1 MSVPKKKSFEDVLTF
16 WKNKDK
22 LTKQQPFTQEK
33 KIKSESKKRKSDKC
47 NQVRPKPPNLFDNKR
62 ERRTELR
69 KRCTAQ
75 GININKKC
83 TVPNRKVLVCHDS
96 KRK

>member
-1 MSVPKKKSFEDVLTF
+1 MSVPKKKSFEDILTF
-16 WKNKDK
+16 CKNKDK
-22 LTKQQPFTQEK
+22 LTRKQPPTK
-33 KIKSESKKRKSDKC
+33 DITVKSESKNKKNDKC
-47 NQVRPKPPNLFDNKR
+47 NQVRPKPLNLFDNKR
-62 ERRTELR
+62 ERRVEFR

-83 TVPNRKVLVCHDS
+83 TVPNRKVLVCHNS

>member
-1 MSVPKKKSFEDVLTF
+1 MSVPKKKSFEDILSF

-22 LTKQQPFTQEK
+22 LTRKQPSTKEK
-33 KIKSESKKRKSDKC
+33 SDSKNKKSDKC
-47 NQVRPKPPNLFDNKR
+47 NQVRPKPLNLFDNKR
-62 ERRTELR
+62 ERRTEFR

>member
-1 MSVPKKKSFEDVLTF
+1 MSVPKKKSFKDILTF

-22 LTKQQPFTQEK
+22 LTRKQPSTKEK
-33 KIKSESKKRKSDKC
+33 LVKSDSKNKKSDKC
-47 NQVRPKPPNLFDNKR
+47 NQVRPKPLNLFDNKR
-62 ERRTELR
+62 ERRTEFR

>member
-1 MSVPKKKSFEDVLTF
+1 MSVPKKKSFEDILTF

-22 LTKQQPFTQEK
+22 LTRKQPSTKEK
-33 KIKSESKKRKSDKC
+33 SDSKNIKSDKC
-47 NQVRPKPPNLFDNKR
+47 NQVRPKPLNLFDNKR
-62 ERRTELR
+62 ERRTEFR